1 MLLPDISNLIFSLL
15 SGQYPVIMITSTSQ
29 EKSIANTIV
38 DRLDFY
44 IIIKNN
50 LFEISDI
57 LWHIE

>member
-1 MLLPDISNLIFSLL
+1 MLLPDISNLIFSLS

-44 IIIKNN
+44 III
-50 LFEISDI
+50 
-57 LWHIE
+57 